1 MLPDWKGEKLMVK
14 VSKCIKYDDINTGEG
29 NYNAMYGYS
38 VYEFNNCDGT
48 MEQLKDNIIAEN
60 ILSKVDSEGHQYKV
74 LTEVTDHN
82 IHDSTI
88 TKVDGFIKSINGN
101 LQHKRTNHVWKILV
115 EWKDRSV
122 DWFPLKYLKQSNPVE
137 LD

>member
-1 MLPDWKGEKLMVK
+1 
-14 VSKCIKYDDINTGEG
+14 
-29 NYNAMYGYS
+29 
-38 VYEFNNCDGT
+38 
-48 MEQLKDNIIAEN
+48 MEQLTDNIIAGN

-82 IHDSTI
+82 IYDSAI

-101 LQHKRTNHVWKILV
+101 LQHKRTTHVWKILV

-137 LD
+137 LV

>member
-1 MLPDWKGEKLMVK
+1 MEGQNTDGK
-14 VSKCIKYDDINTGEG
+14 VSKCIQYDDINTGEG

-38 VYEFNNCDGT
+38 VYKFNNCDGN

-82 IHDSTI
+82 IYDSAI
-88 TKVDGFIKSINGN
+88 TKVDGFIKSINGD
-101 LQHKRTNHVWKILV
+101 LQHKRTTNVWKILV

-137 LD
+137 LV